1 MTTTRP
7 AVSIGLPVYNGERYV
22 ARAIES
28 VLAQDFPDFELI
40 ICDNDSYDAT
50 VDICSSYADQD
61 ARIQLHRNNRNIGL
75 AGNFNRTF
83 ALARG
88 SYFKWVAHDDW
99 HAPTSLR
106 LTVELMEEHPEA
118 VLCATGVSLVD
129 EHGNEFDRWVPRVD
143 LRDPRPHIRMHRL
156 LTTLGETHP
165 MYGLIRSSALQQ
177 TDLIQGYVGSDRTL
191 LSALVLLGPM
201 VQVPEIL
208 HFYTVSA
215 TARRGYR
222 PALHYD
228 PANRDKL
235 PLRTWRLLYK
245 HLGIVQRSNLSIR
258 EKALLTGSVLN
269 RFGVRDFRRLAAET
283 YYSARIMARRA
294 TRSRTAA

>member
-1 MTTTRP
+1 VTSTRP
-7 AVSIGLPVYNGERYV
+7 TVSIGLPVYNGERYV

-40 ICDNDSYDAT
+40 ICDNDSGDAT
-50 VDICSSYADQD
+50 IAICGSYAKQD
-61 ARIQLHRNNRNIGL
+61 SRIQLHRNSRNIGL

-88 SYFKWVAHDDW
+88 IYFKWVAHDDW

-106 LTVELMEEHPEA
+106 LTVEKMEQHPEA
-118 VLCATGVSLVD
+118 VLCATGVSLID
-129 EHGNEFDRWVPRVD
+129 EHGHEFDHWIPSVD
-143 LRDPRPHIRMHRL
+143 LRDPRPHVRVQRL

-165 MYGLIRSSALQQ
+165 MYGLIRSSALEQ
-177 TDLIQGYVGSDRTL
+177 TDLIQSYVGSDRTL
-191 LSALVLLGPM
+191 LSALALLGPM

-245 HLGIVQRSNLSIR
+245 HLVMIQRSKLSTG
-258 EKALLTGSVLN
+258 EKALLVGSVLK
-269 RFGVRDFRRLAAET
+269 RFGVQDFRRLAAET

-294 TRSRTAA
+294 TRSRAAA